1 MTALSVIIAYNHG
14 MPRWEPAAEA
24 RLLDAAVALFEERGY
39 DETTVAEIAER
50 AGLTKRTFFRYFADK
65 REVLFWGTE
74 RIEDLFMGAIQ
85 SAPPAASPLDA
96 VALGLEAFGRSLEGQ
111 GEVAA
116 RRIRIV
122 RASPE
127 LSERQLIKFASMADT
142 ASRALR
148 SRGVSADAAVLAAET
163 GMTVFRVATA
173 RWLEDT
179 SDSTLPQLIAEA
191 FAQLRAVASA

>member
-1 MTALSVIIAYNHG
+1 VSSTLTIQG
-14 MPRWEPAAEA
+14 MPRWEPAAET
-24 RLLDAAVALFEERGY
+24 RLLDAALALFEERGY

-65 REVLFWGTE
+65 REVLFWGAQ
-74 RIEDLFMGAIQ
+74 RIEDLFTGAIQ
-85 SAPPAASPLDA
+85 SAPPAASALDA
-96 VALGLEAFGRSLEGQ
+96 VALGLEAFGRSLQGQ

-127 LSERQLIKFASMADT
+127 LSERQLIKFASMAEA

-179 SDSTLPQLIAEA
+179 SAKPLPQLVVEA

>member
-1 MTALSVIIAYNHG
+1 VSSSSRIDG

-24 RLLDAAVALFEERGY
+24 RLLDAALALFEERGY

-65 REVLFWGTE
+65 REVLFWGAE
-74 RIEDLFMGAIQ
+74 RIEDLFTGAIR
-85 SAPPAASPLDA
+85 SAPPTAAALEA
-96 VALGLEAFGRSLEGQ
+96 VALGLEAFGRSLQGQ

-122 RASPE
+122 RTSPE
-127 LSERQLIKFASMADT
+127 LSERQLIKFASMAET
-142 ASRALR
+142 AARALR
-148 SRGVSADAAVLAAET
+148 SRGISSDAAVLAAET

-173 RWLEDT
+173 RWLDDT
-179 SDSTLPQLIAEA
+179 SAKPLPQLIAEA

>member
-1 MTALSVIIAYNHG
+1 MSSSSRIHAV
-14 MPRWEPAAEA
+14 PRWEPDAETRLVNAA
-24 RLLDAAVALFEERGY
+24 LALFEERGY
-39 DETTVAEIAER
+39 DEATVAEIAER

-65 REVLFWGTE
+65 REVLFWGAE
-74 RIEDLFMGAIQ
+74 RIEDLFTGAIQ
-85 SAPPAASPLDA
+85 SAPPGAPALDA
-96 VALGLEAFGRSLEGQ
+96 VALGLEAFGRSLQGQ

-122 RASPE
+122 RTSPE
-127 LSERQLIKFASMADT
+127 LSERQLTKFASMADT

-148 SRGVSADAAVLAAET
+148 GRGVSADAAVLAAET

-179 SDSTLPQLIAEA
+179 SAKPLPQLIAEA
-191 FAQLRAVASA
+191 FTQLRAVASA

>member
-1 MTALSVIIAYNHG
+1 VSSSPRIDDV
-14 MPRWEPAAEA
+14 PRWEPDAEA
-24 RLLDAAVALFEERGY
+24 RLVNAALALFDERGY

-50 AGLTKRTFFRYFADK
+50 AGLTKRTFFRYFTDK
-65 REVLFWGTE
+65 REVLFWGAD
-74 RIEDLFMGAIQ
+74 RIEDLFTGAIQ
-85 SAPPAASPLDA
+85 SAPPGAPALDA
-96 VALGLEAFGRSLEGQ
+96 VALGLEAFGRSLQGQ

-127 LSERQLIKFASMADT
+127 LSERQLIKFASMAET
-142 ASRALR
+142 ASHALR

-173 RWLEDT
+173 RWLEET
-179 SDSTLPQLIAEA
+179 SAKTLPQLIVEA

>member
-1 MTALSVIIAYNHG
+1 

-65 REVLFWGTE
+65 REVLFWGAE

-122 RASPE
+122 QASPE

>member
-1 MTALSVIIAYNHG
+1 VSSSSRIQG

-24 RLLDAAVALFEERGY
+24 RLVDAALALFEERGY

-65 REVLFWGTE
+65 REVLFWGAE
-74 RIEDLFMGAIQ
+74 RIEDVFTGAIQ
-85 SAPPAASPLDA
+85 SAPPAAPALDA
-96 VALGLEAFGRSLEGQ
+96 VALGLEAFGSSLQGQ

-122 RASPE
+122 RTSPE
-127 LSERQLIKFASMADT
+127 LSERQLTKFASMADT

-179 SDSTLPQLIAEA
+179 SAKPLPQLIAEA
-191 FAQLRAVASA
+191 FTQLRAVASA

>member
-1 MTALSVIIAYNHG
+1 
-14 MPRWEPAAEA
+14 MPRWEPDAEA
-24 RLLDAAVALFEERGY
+24 RLLDAALALFEERGY

-65 REVLFWGTE
+65 REVLFWGAAN
-74 RIEDLFMGAIQ
+74 IEDRFTGAIQ
-85 SAPPAASPLDA
+85 SVPPAASALDA
-96 VALGLEAFGRSLEGQ
+96 VALGLEAFGRSLELQ

-122 RASPE
+122 RASSE
-127 LSERQLIKFASMADT
+127 LSERQLIKFASMAEA

-163 GMTVFRVATA
+163 GMTIFRVATA
-173 RWLEDT
+173 RWLEGP
-179 SDSTLPQLIAEA
+179 SAKPLPQLIAEA

>member
-1 MTALSVIIAYNHG
+1 MSRMTG
-14 MPRWEPAAEA
+14 MPRWEPDAEA
-24 RLLDAAVALFEERGY
+24 RLLDAALALFEERGY

-65 REVLFWGTE
+65 REVLFWGAD
-74 RIEDLFMGAIQ
+74 RIEDVFAGAIQ
-85 SAPPAASPLDA
+85 SAPRAAPALDA
-96 VALGLEAFGRSLEGQ
+96 VALGLEAFARSLQGQ

-122 RASPE
+122 RTSPE
-127 LSERQLIKFASMADT
+127 LSERQLTKFASMADT

-179 SDSTLPQLIAEA
+179 SAKPLPQHIAEA
-191 FAQLRAVASA
+191 FTQLRAVASA

>member
-1 MTALSVIIAYNHG
+1 

-24 RLLDAAVALFEERGY
+24 RLLDAALALFEERGY

-65 REVLFWGTE
+65 REVLFWGAE
-74 RIEDLFMGAIQ
+74 RIENLFTGAIQ
-85 SAPPAASPLDA
+85 SAPPAAPALDA
-96 VALGLEAFGRSLEGQ
+96 VALGLEAFGRSLQGQ

-122 RASPE
+122 RTSPE
-127 LSERQLIKFASMADT
+127 LSERQLTKFASMADT

-148 SRGVSADAAVLAAET
+148 SRGVSADAADLAAEI

-179 SDSTLPQLIAEA
+179 SAKPLPQLIAEA

>member
-1 MTALSVIIAYNHG
+1 VSSSPRIDDV
-14 MPRWEPAAEA
+14 PRWEPDSEA
-24 RLLDAAVALFEERGY
+24 RLVNAALALFEERGY

-65 REVLFWGTE
+65 REVLFWGAE
-74 RIEDLFMGAIQ
+74 RIEDLFTEAIQ
-85 SAPPAASPLDA
+85 SAPPAAPALDA

-127 LSERQLIKFASMADT
+127 LSERQLIKFASMAEA
-142 ASRALR
+142 ASGALR
-148 SRGVSADAAVLAAET
+148 SRGVSPDAAVLAAET
-163 GMTVFRVATA
+163 GMTVFRVAAA

-179 SDSTLPQLIAEA
+179 NAKPLPQLIAEA

>member
-1 MTALSVIIAYNHG
+1 

-24 RLLDAAVALFEERGY
+24 RLLDAALALFEERGY
-39 DETTVAEIAER
+39 DQTTVAQIAER

-65 REVLFWGTE
+65 REVLFWGAE
-74 RIEDLFMGAIQ
+74 RIEDLFTGAIQ
-85 SAPPAASPLDA
+85 SAPPGAPALDA
-96 VALGLEAFGRSLEGQ
+96 VALGLEAFGRSLQGQ

-122 RASPE
+122 RTSPE

-142 ASRALR
+142 ASRALC

-179 SDSTLPQLIAEA
+179 NGKTLPQLIAEA